1 MDKKASWD
9 DIPSLDLSIEIGEK
23 MEKTKDHRTAV
34 RMVSKDILRMLTENA
49 RVMYV
54 RVATSKGPLKQMGIL
69 EDINRG
75 GLCFSMSGHNLQK
88 NESIKIGV
96 MLGKRPL
103 QTNANVRW
111 VTGNKVGVEYVN
123 PKPEDVCFLAELYT
137 AKILNRV

>member
-9 DIPSLDLSIEIGEK
+9 DIPSLDLSIEIDAE
-23 MEKTKDHRTAV
+23 MEVTKEHRTAV

-54 RVATSKGPLKQMGIL
+54 RVATDRGALKQMGVL
-69 EDINRG
+69 EDINKC
-75 GLCFSMSGHNLQK
+75 GLCFSMSGHHLQK

-123 PKPEDVCFLAELYT
+123 PKPEDVHFLAELYT